1 MFSYPRVEGRLPSIH
16 WEFTGMNM
24 GCSLVGI
31 GPAVYIEHEPE
42 GYPGFK
48 AIARAIRAREG
59 PGARVDY
66 VAWPESDGV

>member
-1 MFSYPRVEGRLPSIH
+1 
-16 WEFTGMNM
+16 MNM